1 MKLNKIMFFFILAL
15 PISIVLRGLQ
25 LLFTVDYVTG
35 FYYGSK
41 ETVGIILLILILL
54 SAFFMGFFARQVF
67 TRPENPPKANIFT
80 SLFSLLVCGAI
91 FNEKFIQAF
100 PVSALPWQI
109 AILKITAVLI
119 SVYLLCVPLSLIF
132 KFQIPPLLSVCP
144 IIYLLMKI
152 ICDFTV
158 VSKLAFIS
166 DNILMIASYCLIL
179 LFFLN
184 FGKLCNGINDDIC
197 FKKILSYGLPA
208 VMLSLTCSIPNL
220 AVNLILKEEY
230 LHTSISANLSLL
242 LFGILILS
250 LLISYFYQKVKK

>member
-35 FYYGSK
+35 FYYVSK

-91 FNEKFIQAF
+91 FNENFIQAF

-132 KFQIPPLLSVCP
+132 KFQIPSLLSVCP

-166 DNILMIASYCLIL
+166 DNILMVAAYCLIL

-184 FGKLCNGINDDIC
+184 FGKLCNGIDDAG

-208 VMLSLTCSIPNL
+208 VILSLTCSIPNL

-250 LLISYFYQKVKK
+250 FLISYFYQKAEN

>member
-67 TRPENPPKANIFT
+67 TRPENSPKASIFT

-91 FNEKFIQAF
+91 FNENFIQAF

-166 DNILMIASYCLIL
+166 DNILMVAAYCLIL

-184 FGKLCNGINDDIC
+184 FG
-197 FKKILSYGLPA
+197 
-208 VMLSLTCSIPNL
+208 
-220 AVNLILKEEY
+220 
-230 LHTSISANLSLL
+230 
-242 LFGILILS
+242 
-250 LLISYFYQKVKK
+250 

>member
-67 TRPENPPKANIFT
+67 TRPENSPKANIFA

-91 FNEKFIQAF
+91 FNENFIQAF

-166 DNILMIASYCLIL
+166 DNILMVAAYCLIL

-184 FGKLCNGINDDIC
+184 FGKLCNGIDDAG

-208 VMLSLTCSIPNL
+208 VILSLTCSIPNL

-230 LHTSISANLSLL
+230 LHTSISASLSLL

-250 LLISYFYQKVKK
+250 FLISYFYQKVKK

>member
-91 FNEKFIQAF
+91 FNENFIQAF

-166 DNILMIASYCLIL
+166 DNILMVAAYCLIL

-184 FGKLCNGINDDIC
+184 FGKLCNGIDDAG

-208 VMLSLTCSIPNL
+208 VILSLTCSITNL

-230 LHTSISANLSLL
+230 LHTSISASLSLL

-250 LLISYFYQKVKK
+250 FLISYFYQKVKK

>member
-67 TRPENPPKANIFT
+67 TRPENSPKANIFT

-91 FNEKFIQAF
+91 FNENFIQAF

-132 KFQIPPLLSVCP
+132 KFQIPSLLSVCP

-166 DNILMIASYCLIL
+166 DNILMVAAYCLIL

-184 FGKLCNGINDDIC
+184 FGKLCNGIDDAG

-208 VMLSLTCSIPNL
+208 VILSLTCSIPNL

-230 LHTSISANLSLL
+230 LHTSISASLSLL

-250 LLISYFYQKVKK
+250 FLISYFYQKAEN

>member
-67 TRPENPPKANIFT
+67 TRPENSPKANIFA

-91 FNEKFIQAF
+91 FNENFIQAF

-184 FGKLCNGINDDIC
+184 FGKLCNGIDDAG

-208 VMLSLTCSIPNL
+208 VILSLTCSIPNL

-230 LHTSISANLSLL
+230 LHTSIIASLSLL

>member
-35 FYYGSK
+35 FYYVSK

-91 FNEKFIQAF
+91 FNENFIQAF

-132 KFQIPPLLSVCP
+132 KFQIPSLLSVCP

-166 DNILMIASYCLIL
+166 DNILMVAAYCLIL

-184 FGKLCNGINDDIC
+184 FGKLCNGIDDAG

-208 VMLSLTCSIPNL
+208 VILSLTCSIPNL

-230 LHTSISANLSLL
+230 LHTSISASLSLL

-250 LLISYFYQKVKK
+250 FLISYFYQKAEN

>member
-35 FYYGSK
+35 FYYVSK

-91 FNEKFIQAF
+91 FNENFIQAF

-132 KFQIPPLLSVCP
+132 KFQIPSLLSVCP

-166 DNILMIASYCLIL
+166 DNILMVAAYCLIL

-184 FGKLCNGINDDIC
+184 FGKLCNGIDDAG

-208 VMLSLTCSIPNL
+208 VILSLTCSIPNL

-230 LHTSISANLSLL
+230 LHTSISASLSLL

-250 LLISYFYQKVKK
+250 LLISYFYQKAEN

>member
-67 TRPENPPKANIFT
+67 TRPENSPKANIFT

-91 FNEKFIQAF
+91 FNENFIQAF

-166 DNILMIASYCLIL
+166 DNILMVAAYCLIL

-184 FGKLCNGINDDIC
+184 FGKLCNGIDDAG

-208 VMLSLTCSIPNL
+208 VILSLTCSIPNL

-230 LHTSISANLSLL
+230 LHTSISASLSLL

-250 LLISYFYQKVKK
+250 FLISYFYQKVKK